1 MITIREAKQDEW
13 TIIATF
19 QQAMALETEGIQLD
33 HACLEKGIKAV
44 FNDPSKGCYYM
55 AATDQQIMGSLMITY
70 EWSDWRNKTVFW
82 IQSVYVH
89 PEHRRKGI
97 YRQLYDFIQTLAK
110 ENDTIGGV
118 RLYVDKTNQNAIKTY
133 ESLGMNGEHYQLFE
147 WMKSF

>member
-1 MITIREAKQDEW
+1 
-13 TIIATF
+13 
-19 QQAMALETEGIQLD
+19 
-33 HACLEKGIKAV
+33 
-44 FNDPSKGCYYM
+44 
-55 AATDQQIMGSLMITY
+55 
-70 EWSDWRNKTVFW
+70 
-82 IQSVYVH
+82 VH

>member
-1 MITIREAKQDEW
+1 MITIRKAKQDEW
-13 TIIATF
+13 AIIASF
-19 QQAMALETEGIQLD
+19 QQAMALETEKIQLD
-33 HACLEKGIKAV
+33 LSTLEQGIKAV
-44 FNDPSKGCYYM
+44 FKDTSKGCYYV
-55 AATDQQIMGSLMITY
+55 AASDQQIIGTLMITY
-70 EWSDWRNKTVFW
+70 EWSDWRNRTVYW

-89 PEHRRKGI
+89 PNHRRKGV
-97 YRQLYDFIQTLAK
+97 YRQLYAYIQTLAA

>member
-1 MITIREAKQDEW
+1 MITIRKAKQDEW
-13 TIIATF
+13 TIIASF

-33 HACLEKGIKAV
+33 HASLIKGIKAV
-44 FNDPSKGCYYM
+44 FNDPSKGCYYV
-55 AATDQQIMGSLMITY
+55 AATDQQIVGSLMITY

-97 YRQLYDFIQTLAK
+97 YRQLYDFIQNIAAK
-110 ENDTIGGV
+110 DDAIGGV

-147 WMKSF
+147 WMKTF